1 MQTTFLG
8 KTKKAL
14 PFTSISELAIPAIQP
29 DIKRIRHSS
38 VHPMPELPEVETTK
52 TSLLPLLDQKVLK
65 VEVRQPSLRWPIPED
80 IQKLAGQKLLKLTRR
95 SKYILAEFEQ
105 DTMLWHL
112 GMSGSF
118 RICDGHEELR
128 KHDHLIIQFEDLQ
141 LRYHD
146 PRRFG
151 CILWLN
157 ADSQVKLIDTLG
169 PEPLS
174 DEFNAEYLF
183 SKFKTKNTAVKVAM
197 MDNHIVVGVGN
208 IYATE
213 SLFNLG
219 IHPAQPAS
227 TLTFQQVEKM
237 VAEIKRILK
246 QAIDLGGS
254 TLRDY
259 SNAMGENGYFQQT
272 LLAYGR
278 AGEMCINCETTLEN
292 LKLGQ
297 RASVFCPECQP
308 LKKVKIASKKTL
320 KGSKA

>member
-1 MQTTFLG
+1 
-8 KTKKAL
+8 
-14 PFTSISELAIPAIQP
+14 
-29 DIKRIRHSS
+29 
-38 VHPMPELPEVETTK
+38 MPELPEVETTK
-52 TSLLPLLDQKVLK
+52 SSLLPLLDEKVLHI
-65 VEVRQPSLRWPIPED
+65 EVRQSSLRWPIPED
-80 IQKLAGQKLLKLTRR
+80 IQKLVGQKLIKLSRR
-95 SKYILAEFEQ
+95 SKYILAEFEH

-118 RICDGHEELR
+118 RICDPKEELR
-128 KHDHLIIQFEDLQ
+128 KHDHFIIQFADQE

-151 CILWLN
+151 CLIWLN
-157 ADSQVKLIDTLG
+157 QASQTKLIDTLG

-174 DEFNAEYLF
+174 SEFDATYLAN
-183 SKFKTKNTAVKVAM
+183 KLKNKNVAIKVAI
-197 MDNHIVVGVGN
+197 MDNHVVVGVGN

-227 TLTFQQVEKM
+227 TLTYQQIEKL
-237 VAEIKRILK
+237 VIEIKRILK

-259 SNAMGENGYFQQT
+259 TNAMGENGYFQQT

-278 AGEMCINCETTLEN
+278 AGEMCVNCETTLEN
-292 LKLGQ
+292 IKLGQ
-297 RASVFCPECQP
+297 RASVFCPQCQP
-308 LKKVKIASKKTL
+308 LKNVKITSKKSV
-320 KGSKA
+320 KGTPT

>member
-1 MQTTFLG
+1 
-8 KTKKAL
+8 
-14 PFTSISELAIPAIQP
+14 
-29 DIKRIRHSS
+29 
-38 VHPMPELPEVETTK
+38 MPELPEVETTK
-52 TSLLPLLDQKVLK
+52 TSLLPLLQQRVQI
-65 VEVRQPSLRWPIPED
+65 VEVRESRLRWPIPED
-80 IQKLAGQKLLKLTRR
+80 ISRLNGQRLIGLQRR

-105 DTMLWHL
+105 DQMLWHL

-118 RICDGHEELR
+118 RLATAQDELR
-128 KHDHLIIQFEDLQ
+128 KHDHLMIGFEDGTQ

-157 ADSQVKLIDTLG
+157 EESQNKLLNPLG

-174 DEFNAEYLF
+174 DEFDADYLYQ
-183 SKFKTKNTAVKVAM
+183 KLKNKQVGIKIAM
-197 MDNHIVVGVGN
+197 MDNHVVVGVGN

-227 TLTFQQVEKM
+227 SLSKKQIAQLVD
-237 VAEIKRILK
+237 EIKRILK
-246 QAIDLGGS
+246 SAIDLGGS
-254 TLRDY
+254 TLRDFT
-259 SNAMGENGYFQQT
+259 NAVGENGYFQQT

-278 AGEMCINCETTLEN
+278 AGEMCVQCETPLEN

-297 RASVFCPECQP
+297 RASVFCPQCQP
-308 LKKVKIASKKTL
+308 LKRIKV
-320 KGSKA
+320 

>member
-1 MQTTFLG
+1 
-8 KTKKAL
+8 
-14 PFTSISELAIPAIQP
+14 
-29 DIKRIRHSS
+29 
-38 VHPMPELPEVETTK
+38 MPELPEVETTK
-52 TSLLPLLDQKVLK
+52 TSLLPLIEQKVIS
-65 VEVRQPSLRWPIPED
+65 VEVRQSSLRWPIPED
-80 IQKLAGQKLLKLTRR
+80 IQKLIGQKLLKLTRR
-95 SKYILAEFEQ
+95 SKYILAEFEH

-118 RICDGHEELR
+118 RLCEPQTELR
-128 KHDHLIIQFEDLQ
+128 KHDHLIIQFEDVE
-141 LRYHD
+141 LRY
-146 PRRFG
+146 
-151 CILWLN
+151 
-157 ADSQVKLIDTLG
+157 AQTKLIDTLG

-174 DEFNAEYLF
+174 DAFNADYLA
-183 SKFKTKNTAVKVAM
+183 SKFKKKNVAAKVAI
-197 MDNHIVVGVGN
+197 MDNHMVVGVGN

-227 TLTFQQVEKM
+227 SLSMQQIEKL
-237 VAEIKRILK
+237 VVEIKRILK

-278 AGEMCINCETTLEN
+278 AGEMCVNCETTLEN

-297 RASVFCPECQP
+297 RASVFCPQCQP
-308 LKKVKIASKKTL
+308 LKSVKMLTKTPSK
-320 KGSKA
+320 GNKA

>member
-1 MQTTFLG
+1 
-8 KTKKAL
+8 
-14 PFTSISELAIPAIQP
+14 
-29 DIKRIRHSS
+29 
-38 VHPMPELPEVETTK
+38 MPELPEVETTK
-52 TSLLPLLDQKVLK
+52 TSLLPLLGQTVLK
-65 VEVRQPSLRWPIPED
+65 VTVHQPSLRWPIPND
-80 IQKLAGQKLLKLTRR
+80 LQKLVGQKLIQLTRR
-95 SKYILAEFEQ
+95 SKYILAQFEQ

-118 RICDGHEELR
+118 RICDEHDELR
-128 KHDHLIIQFEDLQ
+128 KHDHFILQLDYVQ

-151 CILWLN
+151 CILWL
-157 ADSQVKLIDTLG
+157 DEYSQSKLIDTLG

-174 DEFNAEYLF
+174 EAFHADYLF
-183 SKFKTKNTAVKVAM
+183 NRFKTKNTAIKVAM

-227 TLTFQQVEKM
+227 SLTFQQVEKM
-237 VAEIKRILK
+237 VIEIKRILK

-278 AGEMCINCETTLEN
+278 AGEMCVNCETTLEN

-297 RASVFCPECQP
+297 RASVFCPQCQA
-308 LKKVKIASKKTL
+308 LKQVKIVQKKAL
-320 KGSKA
+320 KGNKA

>member
-1 MQTTFLG
+1 
-8 KTKKAL
+8 
-14 PFTSISELAIPAIQP
+14 
-29 DIKRIRHSS
+29 
-38 VHPMPELPEVETTK
+38 MPELPEVETTK
-52 TSLLPLLDQKVLK
+52 NSLAPLLLQTVQR
-65 VEVRQPSLRWPIPED
+65 VEVRQPQLRWAIPQD
-80 IQKLAGQKLLKLTRR
+80 VDKLRGQKLLGLQRR

-105 DTMLWHL
+105 DRMLWHL

-118 RICDGHEELR
+118 RICDAQDELR
-128 KHDHLIIQFEDLQ
+128 KHDHFILDFGEQQ

-157 ADSQVKLIDTLG
+157 EEYQHKLLDPLG
-169 PEPLS
+169 PEPLT
-174 DEFNAEYLF
+174 DAFNADYLIQKLK
-183 SKFKTKNTAVKVAM
+183 SKHVGIKVAL

-227 TLTFQQVEKM
+227 SLSQQQISALV
-237 VAEIKRILK
+237 VEIKRILSF
-246 QAIDLGGS
+246 AIDLGGS

-259 SNAMGENGYFQQT
+259 TNAMGENGYFQQT

-278 AGEMCINCETTLEN
+278 AGEMCVNCESILEN
-292 LKLGQ
+292 IKLGQ
-297 RASVFCPECQP
+297 RASVFCPQCQP
-308 LKKVKIASKKTL
+308 LKKTAKP
-320 KGSKA
+320 

>member
-1 MQTTFLG
+1 
-8 KTKKAL
+8 
-14 PFTSISELAIPAIQP
+14 
-29 DIKRIRHSS
+29 
-38 VHPMPELPEVETTK
+38 MPELPEVETTK
-52 TSLLPLLDQKVLK
+52 TSLLPLLGQTVLK
-65 VEVRQPSLRWPIPED
+65 VTVHQPSLRWPIPND
-80 IQKLAGQKLLKLTRR
+80 LQKLVGQKLIQLTRR
-95 SKYILAEFEQ
+95 SKYILAQFEQ

-118 RICDGHEELR
+118 RICDEHDELR
-128 KHDHLIIQFEDLQ
+128 KHDHFILQLDDMQ

-151 CILWLN
+151 CILWL
-157 ADSQVKLIDTLG
+157 DEYSQSKLIDTLG

-174 DEFNAEYLF
+174 EAFHADYLF
-183 SKFKTKNTAVKVAM
+183 NRFKTKNTAIKVAM

-227 TLTFQQVEKM
+227 SLTFQQVEKM
-237 VAEIKRILK
+237 VIEIKRILK

-278 AGEMCINCETTLEN
+278 AGEMCVNCETTLEN

-297 RASVFCPECQP
+297 RASVFCPQCQA
-308 LKKVKIASKKTL
+308 LKQVKIVPKKAL
-320 KGSKA
+320 KGNKA

>member
-1 MQTTFLG
+1 
-8 KTKKAL
+8 
-14 PFTSISELAIPAIQP
+14 
-29 DIKRIRHSS
+29 
-38 VHPMPELPEVETTK
+38 MPELPEVETTK
-52 TSLLPLLDQKVLK
+52 TSLLPLLNQKVLS
-65 VEVRQPSLRWPIPED
+65 VQVNNSSLRWPIPND
-80 IQKLAGQKLLKLTRR
+80 VNQLVGQRLIGLTRR
-95 SKYILAEFEQ
+95 SKYILAQFENA
-105 DTMLWHL
+105 TMLWHL

-118 RICDGHEELR
+118 RLSDSRDALR
-128 KHDHLIIQFEDLQ
+128 KHDHFIIQFDDIQ

-151 CILWLN
+151 CILWLDDH
-157 ADSQVKLIDTLG
+157 AQSKLLDTLG

-174 DEFNAEYLF
+174 ESFNADYLEQ
-183 SKFKTKNTAVKVAM
+183 KFKNKSVAVKVAI

-227 TLTFQQVEKM
+227 SLTRSQIEKF
-237 VAEIKRILK
+237 VIEIKRILK

-259 SNAMGENGYFQQT
+259 TNAMGENGYFQQT

-292 LKLGQ
+292 IKLGQ

-308 LKKVKIASKKTL
+308 LKRPQASKNPVSKVKSK
-320 KGSKA
+320 

>member
-1 MQTTFLG
+1 
-8 KTKKAL
+8 
-14 PFTSISELAIPAIQP
+14 
-29 DIKRIRHSS
+29 
-38 VHPMPELPEVETTK
+38 MPELPEVETTK
-52 TSLLPLLDQKVLK
+52 TSLLPLIDQKVLY
-65 VEVRQPSLRWPIPED
+65 VQVRESRLRWPIPED
-80 IQKLAGQKLLKLTRR
+80 IQQLQGQKLVRLTRR
-95 SKYILAEFEQ
+95 SKYILAEFE
-105 DTMLWHL
+105 THSMLWHL

-118 RICDGHEELR
+118 RICDEHEALR
-128 KHDHLIIQFEDLQ
+128 KHDHLIIQFEDTQ

-151 CILWLN
+151 CIIWLN
-157 ADSQVKLIDTLG
+157 EESQTKLIDTLG

-174 DEFNAEYLF
+174 DEFHAEYLAE
-183 SKFKTKNTAVKVAM
+183 KFKNKNVGTKVAI

-227 TLTFQQVEKM
+227 SLTKAQIQKLVI
-237 VAEIKRILK
+237 EIKRILK

-297 RASVFCPECQP
+297 RASVFCPQCQP
-308 LKKVKIASKKTL
+308 LKIAKSIPQKPRGKSK
-320 KGSKA
+320 

>member
-1 MQTTFLG
+1 
-8 KTKKAL
+8 
-14 PFTSISELAIPAIQP
+14 
-29 DIKRIRHSS
+29 
-38 VHPMPELPEVETTK
+38 MPELPEVETTK
-52 TSLLPLLDQKVLK
+52 VSLEPLLDQKVLK
-65 VEVRQPSLRWPIPED
+65 VQVHNARLRWAIPND
-80 IQKLAGQKLLKLTRR
+80 ISKLKGQKLIGLSRR
-95 SKYILAEFEQ
+95 SKYIFAQFEQ

-118 RICDGHEELR
+118 RLCQPSDERR
-128 KHDHLIIQFEDLQ
+128 KHDHLIIQFEDIE

-157 ADSQVKLIDTLG
+157 DDSQTKLIDTLG

-174 DEFNAEYLF
+174 DTFDADYLAT
-183 SKFKTKNTAVKVAM
+183 KLKTKNTAIKVAI
-197 MDNHIVVGVGN
+197 MDNHVVVGVGN

-219 IHPAQPAS
+219 IHPAQPAKDLS
-227 TLTFQQVEKM
+227 KIQIEKL
-237 VAEIKRILK
+237 VIEIKRILK

-278 AGEMCINCETTLEN
+278 NGEMCVNCETTLEN

-297 RASVFCPECQP
+297 RASVFCPTCQP
-308 LKKVKIASKKTL
+308 LKKPKTVA
-320 KGSKA
+320 KTQQPRGKAQ

>member
-1 MQTTFLG
+1 
-8 KTKKAL
+8 
-14 PFTSISELAIPAIQP
+14 
-29 DIKRIRHSS
+29 
-38 VHPMPELPEVETTK
+38 MPELPEVETTK
-52 TSLLPLLDQKVLK
+52 TSLLPLIEQKVIS
-65 VEVRQPSLRWPIPED
+65 VEVRQSSLRWPIPED
-80 IQKLAGQKLLKLTRR
+80 IQKLIGQKLLKLTRR

-118 RICDGHEELR
+118 RICDEHDELR
-128 KHDHLIIQFEDLQ
+128 KHDHFILQLDDVQ

-151 CILWLN
+151 CILWL
-157 ADSQVKLIDTLG
+157 DEYSQSKLIDTLG

-174 DEFNAEYLF
+174 EAFHAEYLF
-183 SKFKTKNTAVKVAM
+183 SKFKTKNTAIKVAM

-227 TLTFQQVEKM
+227 SLTFQQVEKM
-237 VAEIKRILK
+237 VIEIKRILK

-278 AGEMCINCETTLEN
+278 AGEMCVNCETTLEN

-297 RASVFCPECQP
+297 RASVFCPQCQA
-308 LKKVKIASKKTL
+308 LKQVKIVPKKAL
-320 KGSKA
+320 KGNKA

>member
-1 MQTTFLG
+1 
-8 KTKKAL
+8 
-14 PFTSISELAIPAIQP
+14 
-29 DIKRIRHSS
+29 
-38 VHPMPELPEVETTK
+38 MPELPEVETTK
-52 TSLLPLLDQKVLK
+52 TSLLPLLGQTVLK
-65 VEVRQPSLRWPIPED
+65 VTVHQPSLRWPIPND
-80 IQKLAGQKLLKLTRR
+80 LQKLVGQKLIQLTRR
-95 SKYILAEFEQ
+95 SKYILAQFEQ

-118 RICDGHEELR
+118 RICDEHDELR
-128 KHDHLIIQFEDLQ
+128 KHDHFILQLDDVQ

-151 CILWLN
+151 CILWL
-157 ADSQVKLIDTLG
+157 DEYSQTKLIDTLG

-174 DEFNAEYLF
+174 DAFHAEYLF
-183 SKFKTKNTAVKVAM
+183 SKFKTKNTAIKVAM

-227 TLTFQQVEKM
+227 SLTFQQVEKM
-237 VAEIKRILK
+237 VIEIKRILK

-278 AGEMCINCETTLEN
+278 AGEMCVNCETTLEN

-297 RASVFCPECQP
+297 RASVFCPQCQA
-308 LKKVKIASKKTL
+308 LKQVKIVPKKAL
-320 KGSKA
+320 KGNKA

>member
-1 MQTTFLG
+1 
-8 KTKKAL
+8 
-14 PFTSISELAIPAIQP
+14 
-29 DIKRIRHSS
+29 
-38 VHPMPELPEVETTK
+38 MPELPEVETTK
-52 TSLLPLLDQKVLK
+52 TSLLPLIDQKVLH
-65 VEVRQPSLRWPIPED
+65 VQVRESRLRWPIPED
-80 IQKLAGQKLLKLTRR
+80 IQQLQGQKLVRLTRR
-95 SKYILAEFEQ
+95 SKYILAEFE
-105 DTMLWHL
+105 THSMLWHL

-118 RICDGHEELR
+118 RICDEHEALR
-128 KHDHLIIQFEDLQ
+128 KHDHLIIQFEYTQ

-151 CILWLN
+151 CIIWLN
-157 ADSQVKLIDTLG
+157 EESQTKLIDTLG

-174 DEFNAEYLF
+174 DEFHAEYLAE
-183 SKFKTKNTAVKVAM
+183 KFKNKNVGTKVAI

-227 TLTFQQVEKM
+227 SLTKAQIQKLVI
-237 VAEIKRILK
+237 EIKRILK

-297 RASVFCPECQP
+297 RASVFCPQCQP
-308 LKKVKIASKKTL
+308 LKIAKSIPQKPRGKSK
-320 KGSKA
+320 

>member
-1 MQTTFLG
+1 
-8 KTKKAL
+8 
-14 PFTSISELAIPAIQP
+14 
-29 DIKRIRHSS
+29 
-38 VHPMPELPEVETTK
+38 MPELPEVETTK
-52 TSLLPLLDQKVLK
+52 TSLVPLIDQKVLY
-65 VEVRQPSLRWPIPED
+65 VQVRESRLRWPIPED
-80 IQKLAGQKLLKLTRR
+80 IQQLQGQKLICLTRR
-95 SKYILAEFEQ
+95 SKYILAEFEHH
-105 DTMLWHL
+105 TMLWHL

-118 RICDGHEELR
+118 RICDETEQLR
-128 KHDHLIIQFEDLQ
+128 KHDHLIIQFEDMQ

-151 CILWLN
+151 CIIWLN
-157 ADSQVKLIDTLG
+157 DQSQSKLIDTLG

-183 SKFKTKNTAVKVAM
+183 EKFKNKNVGTKVAI

-227 TLTFQQVEKM
+227 SLSKLQVQNL
-237 VAEIKRILK
+237 VIEIKRILK

-259 SNAMGENGYFQQT
+259 TNAMGENGYFQQT

-297 RASVFCPECQP
+297 RASVFCPQCQP
-308 LKKVKIASKKTL
+308 LKIVKSIQKPRGKSK
-320 KGSKA
+320 

>member
-1 MQTTFLG
+1 
-8 KTKKAL
+8 
-14 PFTSISELAIPAIQP
+14 
-29 DIKRIRHSS
+29 
-38 VHPMPELPEVETTK
+38 MPELPEVETTK
-52 TSLLPLLDQKVLK
+52 TSLLPLLNEKVIQ
-65 VEVRQPSLRWPIPED
+65 VTVHQSSLRWPIPND
-80 IQKLAGQKLLKLTRR
+80 IQKLIGQKLIKLSRR

-105 DTMLWHL
+105 DSMLWHL

-118 RICDGHEELR
+118 RICETTEELR
-128 KHDHLIIQFEDLQ
+128 KHDHLIIQFEDME

-151 CILWLN
+151 CILWL
-157 ADSQVKLIDTLG
+157 DDQSQTKLIDTLG

-174 DEFNAEYLF
+174 DVFNADYLANKLK
-183 SKFKTKNTAVKVAM
+183 SKSTAIKVAI
-197 MDNHIVVGVGN
+197 MDNHVVVGVGN

-227 TLTFQQVEKM
+227 SLSKVQIEKL
-237 VAEIKRILK
+237 VIEIKRILK

-254 TLRDY
+254 TLRDF

-278 AGEMCINCETTLEN
+278 VGEMCVNCETTLEN
-292 LKLGQ
+292 IKLGQ
-297 RASVFCPECQP
+297 RASAFCPQCQP
-308 LKKVKIASKKTL
+308 LKKVKQIPRGKK
-320 KGSKA
+320 

>member
-1 MQTTFLG
+1 
-8 KTKKAL
+8 
-14 PFTSISELAIPAIQP
+14 
-29 DIKRIRHSS
+29 
-38 VHPMPELPEVETTK
+38 MPELPEVETTK
-52 TSLLPLLDQKVLK
+52 TSLLPLLGQTVLK
-65 VEVRQPSLRWPIPED
+65 VTVHQPSLRWPIPND
-80 IQKLAGQKLLKLTRR
+80 LQKLVGQKLIQLTRR
-95 SKYILAEFEQ
+95 SKYILAQFEQ

-118 RICDGHEELR
+118 RICDEHDELR
-128 KHDHLIIQFEDLQ
+128 KHDHFILQFDDVQ

-151 CILWLN
+151 CILWL
-157 ADSQVKLIDTLG
+157 DEYSQSKLIDTLG

-174 DEFNAEYLF
+174 DAFHAEYLF
-183 SKFKTKNTAVKVAM
+183 SKFKTKNTAIKVAM

-227 TLTFQQVEKM
+227 SLTFQQVEKM
-237 VAEIKRILK
+237 VIEIKRILK

-278 AGEMCINCETTLEN
+278 AGEMCVNCETTLEN

-297 RASVFCPECQP
+297 RASVFCPQCQA
-308 LKKVKIASKKTL
+308 LKQVKIVPKKAL
-320 KGSKA
+320 KGNKA